1 MAFLKNTKPGID
13 AIDYLNYY
21 SMKSEIWD
29 CQILQNSILI
39 N

>member
-1 MAFLKNTKPGID
+1 MAFLKNIKPGIH
-13 AIDYLNYY
+13 AIDLNYY

-29 CQILQNSILI
+29 CQILQNGILI